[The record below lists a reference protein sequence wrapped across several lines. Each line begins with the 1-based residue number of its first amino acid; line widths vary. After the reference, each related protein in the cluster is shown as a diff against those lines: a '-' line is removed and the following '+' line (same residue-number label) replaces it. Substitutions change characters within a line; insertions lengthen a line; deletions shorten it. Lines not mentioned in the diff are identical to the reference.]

1 MAQTTVTAAGLL
13 DPATLHQLVTIP
25 LTTEPVFAQ
34 VSTPVMLASHEL
46 RVPRVTA
53 DPVAQFV
60 GEGEEIPLSSAT
72 VDEIVIR
79 PAKIAALD
87 SITRETLADS
97 TTARSEFGRA
107 MVRSIGVAG
116 DKAFFGAST
125 DPDNPT
131 SLADVVGVTTVPAG
145 TTWANLDAF
154 ADAVGVVEGAGATV
168 THWVANPAD
177 AGELRKLKSSTG
189 SNSPLLA
196 TDPAAGARRLVEGAP
211 VIDPAVYDT
220 SPIAYD
226 WDQTSGLQE
235 AARSV
240 ITKAKTATEAAIS
253 DQSLGAR
260 VGEFRDSVEDWLT
273 EIAQYGAELLL
284 LAMTEPMVAQI
295 MGEAEPVDEDEIAEA
310 QLTGIPPIPD
320 KPYEWPAERTPE
332 TVFQLVQMKIRA
344 GSTAAP
350 NKLEM
355 QETWTKALP
364 LLQNMIQ
371 VIMQVDASG
380 GDSTPFRELV
390 KETAARFDD
399 SLDVERFLPPKP
411 PQQPAIPQIPGMQ
424 PGMPMPGGIP
434 GQPTLQ

>member
-97 TTARSEFGRA
+97 TTARSEFGKA

-116 DKAFFGAST
+116 DKAFFGASS

-211 VIDPAVYDT
+211 VIV
-220 SPIAYD
+220 SPHVPVGTI
-226 WDQTSGLQE
+226 WGLD
-235 AARSV
+235 RTRILSV
-240 ITKAKTATEAAIS
+240 IRENATEATIS
-253 DQSLGAR
+253 DGPYFSSDR
-260 VGEFRDSVEDWLT
+260 
-273 EIAQYGAELLL
+273 
-284 LAMTEPMVAQI
+284 LAMRVTAR
-295 MGEAEPVDEDEIAEA
+295 IAWGFVHPESIVKV
-310 QLTGIPPIPD
+310 TV
-320 KPYEWPAERTPE
+320 TP
-332 TVFQLVQMKIRA
+332 
-344 GSTAAP
+344 
-350 NKLEM
+350 
-355 QETWTKALP
+355 
-364 LLQNMIQ
+364 
-371 VIMQVDASG
+371 
-380 GDSTPFRELV
+380 
-390 KETAARFDD
+390 
-399 SLDVERFLPPKP
+399 
-411 PQQPAIPQIPGMQ
+411 
-424 PGMPMPGGIP
+424 
-434 GQPTLQ
+434 